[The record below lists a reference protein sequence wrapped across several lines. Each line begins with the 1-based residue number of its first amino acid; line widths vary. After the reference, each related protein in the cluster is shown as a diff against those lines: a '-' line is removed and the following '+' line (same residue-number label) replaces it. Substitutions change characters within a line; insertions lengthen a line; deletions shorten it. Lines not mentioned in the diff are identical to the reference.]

1 MTDRYEVVVTPRAR
15 RAIEHGLPEGVA
27 AAAVEFIYGALRANP
42 YRVGRQLRE
51 PMAAVHA
58 ARRGE
63 YRVLYQIFDQR
74 LVIQVVSITRHRDAY
89 RR

>member
-1 MTDRYEVVVTPRAR
+1 VTGAYDVIVTPRAR
-15 RAIEHGLPEGVA
+15 RAIEQELPEAVA
-27 AAAVEFIYGALRANP
+27 AAAVEFIYGALRENP
-42 YRVGRQLRE
+42 HRVGRRLRD
-51 PMAAVHA
+51 PLAHVHA

-74 LVIQVVSITRHRDAY
+74 LVIEVVSIIHRRDAY

>member
-1 MTDRYEVVVTPRAR
+1 MTDWYEVVVTPRAR
-15 RAIEHGLPEGVA
+15 RAIEHELPEGVA
-27 AAAVEFIYGALRANP
+27 AAAAEFIYGALRTNP

-63 YRVLYQIFDQR
+63 YRVLYRIFDQR
-74 LVIQVVSITRHRDAY
+74 LVIEVVSITHRRHAY
-89 RR
+89 HR